1 MANEEEEAS
10 SILLPAE
17 SWDFGMCSRQDA
29 EKKLMAI
36 GINKGQ
42 FIVRDKDP
50 GTFELSVRDNDPQ
63 KGDHVK
69 HYKIHQQGRGNGFF
83 IFQGSVFPTVSELVR
98 HYQSNIGLCCILTEA
113 CPKENPNTIGLGK
126 DKWEIPRESLR
137 LTKQIGKGHCA
148 EVWKGVY
155 GNTPVAVKTL
165 KVGSNMS
172 QADFLAEANV
182 MKKVRHHK
190 GILQIFAVC
199 SDSNRIYIV
208 TKLMSN
214 GNLQAYLKRGKG
226 KVTKLTTL
234 IDMGAHIASGMDYLG
249 SKNVVHRDLT
259 AKNVLVGEGNVVK
272 IADFGL
278 ARLMKKDVYVG
289 KKGAKLPIRWT
300 APEAALYGSFTIKS
314 DVWSFGILLT
324 EMVTY
329 GGYPYDKMISPE
341 PVKTNVANGYRM
353 PKMDHCPDSLYEIM
367 LKCWHKDPQ
376 QRPTFK
382 CLHDYFVSTKPNY
395 KEAD

>member
-42 FIVRDKDP
+42 FIVRDRDP
-50 GTFELSVRDNDPQ
+50 GTFELSVRDNNPQ

-69 HYKIHQQGRGNGFF
+69 HYRIWKMDGGNSFF

-98 HYQSNIGLCCILTEA
+98 HYQMNSDGLCCKLTEA

-126 DKWEIPRESLR
+126 DKWETPRKSLGQMNRR
-137 LTKQIGKGHCA
+137 LGEGKFG
-148 EVWKGVY
+148 EVWQGVWN

-165 KVGSNMS
+165 KERTMS
-172 QADFLAEANV
+172 PAAFLAEANV
-182 MKKVRHHK
+182 MKKLRHE
-190 GILQIFAVC
+190 GIVQLYAVC
-199 SDSNRIYIV
+199 SDKEPIYIV
-208 TKLMSN
+208 TELMSN
-214 GNLQAYLKRGKG
+214 GDLRTYLKSDKC
-226 KVTKLTTL
+226 KNTKMTTL

-249 SKNVVHRDLT
+249 SKNVVHRDL
-259 AKNVLVGEGNVVK
+259 AARNVLVGKGNVVK
-272 IADFGL
+272 IADFGR
-278 ARLMKKDVYVG
+278 AQLMEKDVYVG
-289 KKGAKLPIRWT
+289 EEGAKLPLKWT
-300 APEAALYGSFTIKS
+300 APEAVLHGRFTIKS
-314 DVWSFGILLT
+314 DVWSFGILMT
-324 EMVTY
+324 EMVTF
-329 GGYPYDKMISPE
+329 GGYPYKKMRTRE
-341 PVKTNVANGYRM
+341 VTKKVANGYRM
-353 PKMDHCPDSLYEIM
+353 PKMDHCTDSLYMIM

-382 CLHDYFVSTKPNY
+382 YLHDYFVSTKPNY